1 MPPTAGGLP
10 DPGRPKGSLT
20 DLHCPPEDVRPL
32 PAPGACSRTSWPA
45 WFAFCSH
52 SSGPPSPRPNRLPC
66 PFPTLLLPSSYDQ
79 EPSRRAY
86 ICRPGAVVVI
96 RLKESLWVEVAG
108 VPSKGKNNVHVFD
121 ILRVHRKQGTA
132 PRLSKEEYQL
142 LAGSTG
148 EIVQEIT
155 RHLPEHLQELVRE
168 KLLAEVE
175 KSELI
180 NALKVGKVMK
190 YEGGHFRYI
199 SGQADLDLPMEEAE
213 KVMRQAIRH
222 AEHRREVVVSAD
234 GQKVFDLHG
243 VPFDHRSGGL
253 LAFDITEVIEKE
265 RKMHR
270 QEMQAYREAIAAVTG
285 GRLHLVNSEDM
296 DRMVSEGTELARGEV
311 RETRDVPEARR
322 VIQEALHSL
331 DTRKRHAV
339 ALCLTEALA
348 NALKHAGGGW
358 WQARKLGDTLRIIVL
373 DRGPGIKTSEL
384 ARATLMQ
391 HYSTKNSLGC
401 GFTLMLY
408 YADYLYLHTSPSGT
422 ALALDFVVGQPG
434 RQDETSEG
442 R

>member
-1 MPPTAGGLP
+1 MRRCLECAQKDPDRRCVECHYLIRPAPVRRVPSTPVRVLLEDESGKQYPAQLLVLSTREFGLETEAP
-10 DPGRPKGSLT
+10 VPGR
-20 DLHCPPEDVRPL
+20 
-32 PAPGACSRTSWPA
+32 
-45 WFAFCSH
+45 
-52 SSGPPSPRPNRLPC
+52 
-66 PFPTLLLPSSYDQ
+66 Y
-79 EPSRRAY
+79 
-86 ICRPGAVVVI
+86 VI

-108 VPSKGKNNVHVFD
+108 VPFKGKNNVHVFD

-132 PRLSKEEYQL
+132 LRLSKEEYQL
-142 LAGSTG
+142 LAGSAG

-155 RHLPEHLQELVRE
+155 KHLPEHLQDLVRE

-190 YEGGHFRYI
+190 YEGGRFRYI

-213 KVMRQAIRH
+213 KLMRQAIRQG
-222 AEHRREVVVSAD
+222 EHRREVIVSAD

-265 RKMHR
+265 REMHR
-270 QEMQAYREAIAAVTG
+270 QELQAYREAIAAVTG
-285 GRLHLVNSEDM
+285 GRLHLVSGEDVDEM
-296 DRMVSEGTELARGEV
+296 LSEGTELARGEAWQ
-311 RETRDVPEARR
+311 THDVPQARR
-322 VIQEALHSL
+322 VVQEVLPVMDS
-331 DTRKRHAV
+331 RRRHAI

-358 WQARKLGDTLRIIVL
+358 WQARQLGDTVRIVVQ

-408 YADYLYLHTSPSGT
+408 YADYLYLHTGPTGT
-422 ALALDFVVGQPG
+422 SLVLDFGVVS
-434 RQDETSEG
+434 R
-442 R
+442 